1 VKTIN
6 IPKPLA
12 EKLNRLANDSGFDNL
27 DKFVNFLLCEI
38 INITYSGNDNELTM
52 DLEGENHLLELIRD
66 NPDVKEYYV
75 SLYNHYLTNGD
86 HKNAGDLK
94 VQILNRFH

>member
-1 VKTIN
+1 MKTIN

-75 SLYNHYLTNGD
+75 SFF
-86 HKNAGDLK
+86 A
-94 VQILNRFH
+94 I